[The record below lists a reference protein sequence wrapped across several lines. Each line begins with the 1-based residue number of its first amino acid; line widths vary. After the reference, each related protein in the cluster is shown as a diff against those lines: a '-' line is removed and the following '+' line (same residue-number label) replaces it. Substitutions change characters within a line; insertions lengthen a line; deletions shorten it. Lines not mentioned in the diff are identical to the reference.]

1 MRHAGTPIGT
11 GRTSLPGHGIL
22 AVMPSAGH
30 LLAFLTAAAI
40 IVAIP
45 GPSLLFTIGRAL
57 TVGRRDALLTVAGN
71 AIGLFVQGALVAV
84 GLGAVLAASATAYTA
99 VKLLGAGYLVY
110 LGVQAIH
117 HRADLATTLGTTDTT
132 ETTDTTQTTG
142 YAGPLTSPA
151 RALAQGLMVGLTNP
165 KTLVFLSSLLPQFID
180 PTGPAGLQMLTLGT
194 LFALLAA
201 LGDSIWAIGAGSARD
216 WFARSPKRLGTIGA
230 TGGSLMIALGVAAAV
245 AGRPE

>member
-1 MRHAGTPIGT
+1 
-11 GRTSLPGHGIL
+11 
-22 AVMPSAGH
+22 MPSTPH
-30 LLAFLTAAAI
+30 LLAFFVAAVV
-40 IVAIP
+40 IVLIP

-110 LGVQAIH
+110 LGVQAIR
-117 HRADLATTLGTTDTT
+117 HRADLATTLGTTETT
-132 ETTDTTQTTG
+132 ETTETTATTG

>member
-1 MRHAGTPIGT
+1 MRHAGTPAGT

-30 LLAFLTAAAI
+30 LLAFLAAAAI

-71 AIGLFVQGALVAV
+71 AVGLFVQSVLVAF

-99 VKLLGAGYLVY
+99 VKLLGAAYLVY
-110 LGVQAIH
+110 LGAQAIR
-117 HRADLATTLGTTDTT
+117 HRADLATALRTT
-132 ETTDTTQTTG
+132 ETAG
-142 YAGPLTSPA
+142 YAVPVTPSL
-151 RALAQGLMVGLTNP
+151 RALGQGLMVGLTNP
-165 KTLVFLSSLLPQFID
+165 KTLVFLSSLLPQFVD
-180 PTGPAGLQMLTLGT
+180 PTGPASLQMVTLGT

-201 LGDSIWAIGAGSARD
+201 IGDSIWALGAGTARD
-216 WFARSPKRLGTIGA
+216 WFARSPQRLGTVGA
-230 TGGSLMIALGVAAAV
+230 AGGSLMIALGVAAALT
-245 AGRPE
+245 GGTD